1 MGAASKTSVI
11 TPEEL
16 IITEDKKDPGMVTHS
31 CNSNTFQVDH
41 TPTESHTPGILRQHK
56 LALVVG
62 SQGRIQS
69 WLRREKGCGSGR
81 VGGGRS
87 QISTHP
93 IIHIAGLSMVGKCST
108 TELYDSP
115 YIIICVCLGI
125 GSCLL

>member
-81 VGGGRS
+81 VGGGRMVPW
-87 QISTHP
+87 STW
-93 IIHIAGLSMVGKCST
+93 LSELKCSSV
-108 TELYDSP
+108 EFKIP
-115 YIIICVCLGI
+115 EICFTAAYL
-125 GSCLL
+125 S

>member
-81 VGGGRS
+81 VGGVVHHS
-87 QISTHP
+87 
-93 IIHIAGLSMVGKCST
+93 
-108 TELYDSP
+108 
-115 YIIICVCLGI
+115 
-125 GSCLL
+125 